1 MEQEKTNDVLSPK
14 EVTFRIFFVV
24 SVTYSLFSTIYNITH
39 YYATSC
45 GQEIRQDIIITSV
58 SFLVTLLS
66 YTFQHYKPEREYDP
80 EQQTNY
86 SENTT
91 FFFIVVLTIIFG
103 LFTIV
108 SCFWGELNFI
118 NFCYYYQV
126 SNCIGVCDL
135 LICITIYGLFNI
147 FVLYGAY
154 LGLLNIYKIMFVD
167 MFDSQIFVGSNNE
180 INEEQTHLVG
190 ENNWDLRERR
200 QRNDFERLSTA
211 W

>member
-1 MEQEKTNDVLSPK
+1 MDIEKKNDVLSPK
-14 EVTFRIFFVV
+14 EVTFRIFFIV
-24 SVTYSLFSTIYNITH
+24 SITYSLFSTIYNITH
-39 YYATSC
+39 FNATSC
-45 GQEIRQDIIITSV
+45 GQSIREDIIITSI
-58 SFLVTLLS
+58 SFLITVLS
-66 YTFQHYKPEREYDP
+66 YTFQHYKPQRQYDP
-80 EQQTNY
+80 EQQVDYAEDN
-86 SENTT
+86 T
-91 FFFIVVLTIIFG
+91 FFFIIVFTIIFG

-135 LICITIYGLFNI
+135 IICITIYGIFNI

-167 MFDSQIFVGSNNE
+167 MFDSEIFVGSNRE
-180 INEEQTHLVG
+180 IQEEQTHLMEDG
-190 ENNWDLRERR
+190 NWDIRERR
-200 QRNDFERLSTA
+200 QSNDFERLSTA